1 MTAAVMS
8 PDTASGVFS
17 VMVALWTAFVK
28 VAVKVALALP
38 SLTSMVMVCVPFR
51 IFWNSAA
58 VLAHSKVS
66 CVPLVTFVRVF
77 FTAPSSFSVTVN
89 LSPSASLGVYLKLN
103 AAVLLPRFTP
113 LAPLVLVIVGGVFV
127 DTVPSSETKSVEG
140 RTKAGRMPYE

>member
-1 MTAAVMS
+1 M
-8 PDTASGVFS
+8 
-17 VMVALWTAFVK
+17 
-28 VAVKVALALP
+28 
-38 SLTSMVMVCVPFR
+38 

-66 CVPLVTFVRVF
+66 CVPLVTFGRVF
-77 FTAPSSFSVTVN
+77 FTTPSSFSVTVS

-127 DTVPSSETKSVEG
+127 EG
-140 RTKAGRMPYE
+140 RTKAGRMPYELDALPTSQLPLERTSHTLKVSSAYGERSHQWAAEPFRYAMRLFSADEPVPDSK